1 MICTEIRKFI
11 YQRHVSKA
19 MKEAAMKLIERRST
33 VFKLIYPVKSNVNEI
48 AKKKSWSEEKLVE
61 GASKEESKSSEA
73 MILMTKCTRAAGVL
87 PSNQARRGTILS
99 GTR

>member
-1 MICTEIRKFI
+1 M
-11 YQRHVSKA
+11 
-19 MKEAAMKLIERRST
+19 
-33 VFKLIYPVKSNVNEI
+33 
-48 AKKKSWSEEKLVE
+48 E
-61 GASKEESKSSEA
+61 GASKEEWKSSEA